1 MFKKLLL
8 LLFIAAP
15 ALADYVVINPEV
27 INNKTEDVLLLC
39 LENRHYYVANV
50 TQQTITEVNMPF
62 SDALFRTLRTQDDI
76 EDFLKAGGRIT
87 LKQCS
92 NGDYIVNVGMPLRGG
107 GPVAGAWC
115 WLGYQVVCLTA
126 VFTGTLAVNAALPG
140 LGTLAT
146 GIAIGGSWQAA
157 IIAMQAGAVKAFAF
171 GCALPTP

>member
-1 MFKKLLL
+1 MFKKLFLF
-8 LLFIAAP
+8 LFITAP
-15 ALADYVVINPEV
+15 ALADYVMINPEV

-50 TQQTITEVNMPF
+50 TQETITEVNMPF

-76 EDFLKAGGRIT
+76 EDFLKVGGRIT

-115 WLGYQVVCLTA
+115 WLGYQVVCFTA
-126 VFTGTLAVNAALPG
+126 LFSGTIAVNAALPG
-140 LGTLAT
+140 IGGIATTLAV
-146 GIAIGGSWQAA
+146 GGSWTTAIAA
-157 IIAMQAGAVKAFAF
+157 IQAGSVKAFAF
-171 GCALPTP
+171 GCALPCP